1 MRLETARGVV
11 IARTNGQSTMCHGQ
25 SQIGYL
31 ANYINLNDGRP
42 LRPAVTQPSSWLHAE
57 FEEFRVVIQEGLRAA
72 PAGQAII
79 TCSWEWVRRRT
90 PGLGAAE
97 YRIYS
102 DVFPGLLAGA
112 RSSR

>member
-1 MRLETARGVV
+1 
-11 IARTNGQSTMCHGQ
+11 MCHGQ

-42 LRPAVTQPSSWLHAE
+42 LRPEVTQPSSWLHAE
-57 FEEFRVVIQEGLRAA
+57 FEEFRVVIRAQSVETKEGLRAA

-90 PGLGAAE
+90 PELGAAE